1 MYAIIDIETTGG
13 RPGRDRITEIAIVIH
28 DGNTVTHQF
37 STLINPEC
45 LIPYYITKLTG
56 ITNEM
61 VTQAPKFHEIAKKL
75 IELTEN
81 CVFVAH
87 NVNFDYHFVK
97 ASYKSLGY
105 DYNRKTLCTVKLSR
119 KTFVGLPSYSLGKLC
134 KSLNIEIKDRHRAL
148 GDAEATAIVFDKI
161 IKANPLLL
169 SKENLKAE
177 IKRTAIPPELN
188 EEIINALP
196 EYTTGVYYFH
206 DKTGEVIYVGKSLD
220 IKKRIQQHF
229 AVATKGN
236 RRSLLLKAEVANIT
250 YENTGSELVALLLES
265 DEIKHLKPRYN
276 LAQKKVKAIPYYGIF
291 HKKDTQGFINFY
303 THRLTENAEPLYTID
318 GISEAK
324 KVLYTLIDKNKLCL
338 AKCDLHKTSGACF
351 NYQIQKCAGAC
362 CGKENAK
369 QYNSRAT
376 KIIDKLTF
384 KNESF
389 YWVDKGRNENEKAIV
404 CIENGIY
411 KGYGYVN
418 VELQNTT
425 YEWRD
430 HIQPCYHNKDIRL
443 ILKKFASQKLPKMSF
458 SPAQLQMF

>member
-13 RPGRDRITEIAIVIH
+13 RPDRDRITEIAIFIH
-28 DGNTVTHQF
+28 DGNSVIHQF

-61 VTQAPKFHEIAKKL
+61 VANAPKFYEVAKQI
-75 IELTEN
+75 IELTDN

-119 KTFVGLPSYSLGKLC
+119 KTFVGLPSYSLGRLC

-161 IKANPLLL
+161 IKTNPILL

-177 IKRTAIPPELN
+177 IKRTSIPPELD
-188 EEIINALP
+188 ETIINALP
-196 EYTTGVYYFH
+196 QDTTGVYYFH

-229 AVATKGN
+229 AIASKGN

-250 YENTGSELVALLLES
+250 YENTGSELIALLLES
-265 DEIKHLKPRYN
+265 DEIKRLKPRYN
-276 LAQKKVKAIPYYGIF
+276 LAQKKAKAIPYYGIF
-291 HKKDTQGFINFY
+291 HTKDAQGYINFY
-303 THRLTENAEPLYTID
+303 FDRLTENAEPLYTID

-324 KVLYTLIDKNKLCL
+324 KVLYALIDKNKLCL
-338 AKCDLHKTSGACF
+338 AKCDLHKTGGPCF

-362 CGKENAK
+362 CCKENAK
-369 QYNSRAT
+369 QYNSRAS
-376 KIIDKLTF
+376 KIINKLTF

-389 YWVDKGRNENEKAIV
+389 YWIDKGRNEHEKSLV
-404 CIENGIY
+404 CIENGVY
-411 KGYGYVN
+411 KGYGFVN
-418 VELQNTT
+418 IALQNST
-425 YEWRD
+425 YEWRN
-430 HIQPCYHNKDIRL
+430 HIQPRHHNKDIRL
-443 ILKKFASQKLPKMSF
+443 ILRKFAAQKLLKVSF